1 MPDSPK
7 PSELQTVRPEVPPKA
22 EIQKAALEAAEK
34 LAEQDPKTLLSIFL
48 AKSTTSFG
56 PDPET
61 ARIIAESEMHGEDC
75 KLKGYQATLQN
86 RDQQNQR
93 DHVFRLKR
101 LQHETA
107 MQIIVLVAAV
117 CGSGVG
123 LYLVVEGHTGVGGN
137 VLVASVMTILYVLGG
152 RSPLLKGKD

>member
-7 PSELQTVRPEVPPKA
+7 PADEHPVRQDVPPKG
-22 EIQKAALEAAEK
+22 EIQRAALKAAEE

-56 PDPET
+56 PDPDTAKIMAET
-61 ARIIAESEMHGEDC
+61 EMHGEDC

-107 MQIIVLVAAV
+107 MQIIVLIAAV

-152 RSPLLKGKD
+152 KSPILKGKD